1 VELLSYYRRLG
12 RHAHRLRRDWHEQL
26 RFQRSG
32 RGVGARPYADAVSK
46 PGLRPSL
53 AVRLGLLAGAY
64 SPLMVLLAVLG
75 IWDQRWLRVGL
86 FSAGLLSFLSCLY
99 WLRVWVPRRAGI
111 PEKIYRAKPR
121 EGEAL
126 KFFAS
131 YVIPFFI
138 AVSASSASRW
148 GLLVYL
154 AILLALYLQG
164 DLYFT
169 NPVIGLMGYRLFQVS
184 REDGGYLLVLTR
196 QWQLTPDMVVRLVS
210 LGGYVHVDVSSRELP
225 R

>member
-1 VELLSYYRRLG
+1 
-12 RHAHRLRRDWHEQL
+12 
-26 RFQRSG
+26 
-32 RGVGARPYADAVSK
+32 
-46 PGLRPSL
+46 
-53 AVRLGLLAGAY
+53 LGLLAGAY

-86 FSAGLLSFLSCLY
+86 FSTGLISFLLCLY
-99 WLRVWVPRRAGI
+99 WLRVGVPRRAGV

-138 AVSASSASRW
+138 AVSASSVSRW
-148 GLLVYL
+148 GLLIYL

-169 NPVIGLMGYRLFQVS
+169 NPVIGLMGYRLFEVTRQ
-184 REDGGYLLVLTR
+184 DGGYLLVLTR

>member
-1 VELLSYYRRLG
+1 M
-12 RHAHRLRRDWHEQL
+12 
-26 RFQRSG
+26 
-32 RGVGARPYADAVSK
+32 SK

-169 NPVIGLMGYRLFQVS
+169 NPVIGLMGYRLFEVS

>member
-1 VELLSYYRRLG
+1 M
-12 RHAHRLRRDWHEQL
+12 
-26 RFQRSG
+26 
-32 RGVGARPYADAVSK
+32 SK

-53 AVRLGLLAGAY
+53 AIRLGLLAGAY
-64 SPLMVLLAVLG
+64 SPLMVLLAALG
-75 IWDQRWLRVGL
+75 TWEQRWLRVAL
-86 FSAGLLSFLSCLY
+86 FGAGLLSFLLCTY
-99 WLRVWVPRRAGI
+99 WLRVWVPQRGGV

-126 KFFAS
+126 KYFAS

-138 AVSASSASRW
+138 AATAPSASRW

-154 AILLALYLQG
+154 AILVVLYLQG

-169 NPVIGLMGYRLFQVS
+169 NPVIGLMGYRLFEVT

-196 QWQLTPDMVVRLVS
+196 HWQLTPETVVRLVS
-210 LGGYVHVDVSSRELP
+210 LGGYVHVDVSSVEPP